1 VNAAALIALQEIDSA
16 LDLNTNRRPRLPEV
30 AAHAQAV
37 AALKALQAQLAVA
50 QQRIDTAQAA
60 IESAEHAA
68 GELTKKRTRLEA
80 QLKTVIAPREAEALM
95 HEIELIN
102 AQRSELDDQELAAL
116 EEQAAGDETLTGLH
130 TSVPA
135 AEAAVA
141 TAADELSAVTAA
153 LDAEAADLASRRI
166 DAVAAIA
173 PSDVVVY
180 ERVRKQFG
188 GVGVARLEHGHHC
201 SGCHMDLSPAEMD
214 VVKAVPAGEV
224 AECPQCGRL
233 MVR

>member
-1 VNAAALIALQEIDSA
+1 
-16 LDLNTNRRPRLPEV
+16 
-30 AAHAQAV
+30 
-37 AALKALQAQLAVA
+37 
-50 QQRIDTAQAA
+50 
-60 IESAEHAA
+60 
-68 GELTKKRTRLEA
+68 
-80 QLKTVIAPREAEALM
+80 LKTVIAPREAEALM

-102 AQRSELDDQELAAL
+102 AQRGELDDQELAAL
-116 EEQAAGDETLTGLH
+116 EEQAAGDETLSELRAAAPTVEDAVH
-130 TSVPA
+130 TA
-135 AEAAVA
+135 AEAL
-141 TAADELSAVTAA
+141 AAATAA
-153 LDAEAADLASRRI
+153 LDAEAADLAARR
-166 DAVAAIA
+166 VATVADIA
-173 PSDVVVY
+173 GADVVVY